1 MKDINYKLSSKIKRS
16 SKIFLRMIDSMKT
29 HITTQNTINQD
40 LEIELNEQGNE
51 LKLANQM
58 IKELKTV
65 CSKGNFTNE
74 KGGKFW
80 YILWGKDK

>member
-58 IKELKTV
+58 IKELKTENKSL
-65 CSKGNFTNE
+65 SK
-74 KGGKFW
+74 
-80 YILWGKDK
+80 